1 MKKVALTKEDWV
13 NAGWLLM
20 TSKGVE
26 GVKVEVLARQLEV
39 SKGSFYWHFKNRNE
53 LLEAILQRWEE
64 QTMFLIQESQK
75 TTNPKER
82 LVKLFTLISQVCQE
96 PDPEP
101 AIFLWANKDPRIKQR
116 VHHLENKRVDYLS
129 KLFEDYG
136 FDAIAARNRAEV
148 AYLAIMGFADR
159 RGRDGEF
166 DLEMSEFNNFL
177 LSLLTS
183 SIEDL
188 SVSTRQ

>member
-1 MKKVALTKEDWV
+1 MALTKEDWI

-39 SKGSFYWHFKNRNE
+39 SKGSFYWHFKNRHE

-64 QTMFLIQESQK
+64 QTMFLIQGSQK

-82 LVKLFTLISQVCQE
+82 LVNLFTLISQVCQE

-101 AIFLWANKDPRIKQR
+101 AIFLWANKNPQVKKR
-116 VHHLENKRVDYLS
+116 VHDLENKRVDYLS
-129 KLFEDYG
+129 ELFEDYG
-136 FDAIAARNRAEV
+136 FDAIAAKQRAEV
-148 AYLAIMGFADR
+148 AYMAMMGFADR
-159 RGRDGEF
+159 QGRDSQL
-166 DLEMSEFNNFL
+166 DLEMEEFNQFL
-177 LSLLTS
+177 LTLLTLN
-183 SIEDL
+183 IKH
-188 SVSTRQ
+188 

>member
-1 MKKVALTKEDWV
+1 MDKKVTLTKEDWI

-26 GVKVEVLARQLEV
+26 GVKVEALARQLDV

-75 TTNPKER
+75 TTDSKER
-82 LVKLFTLISQVCQE
+82 LVNLFSLIAQVCQE

-101 AIFLWANKDPRIKQR
+101 AIFLWANKNPQVQQR
-116 VHHLENKRVDYLS
+116 VHDLENKRVDYLS

-136 FDAIAARNRAEV
+136 FEAKAARNRAEV
-148 AYLAIMGFADR
+148 AYLAMMGFADR

-166 DLEMSEFNNFL
+166 DLEMEEFNNFL
-177 LSLLTS
+177 LSLLIS
-183 SIEDL
+183 PVNI
-188 SVSTRQ
+188 

>member
-64 QTMFLIQESQK
+64 RTMFLIQESQK

-101 AIFLWANKDPRIKQR
+101 AIFLWANKDPQVKQR

>member
-1 MKKVALTKEDWV
+1 VALTKEDWI
-13 NAGWLLM
+13 NAGWSLM
-20 TSKGVE
+20 TSKGVA

-39 SKGSFYWHFKNRNE
+39 SKGSFYWHFKNRHE

-82 LVKLFTLISQVCQE
+82 LVNLFTLVSQVCQE

-101 AIFLWANKDPRIKQR
+101 AIFLWANKNPQVEKR
-116 VHHLENKRVDYLS
+116 VHDLENKRVNHLS

-136 FDAIAARNRAEV
+136 FDAIAAKQRAEV
-148 AYLAIMGFADR
+148 AYMAMMGFADR
-159 RGRDGEF
+159 QGRDSQF
-166 DLEMSEFNNFL
+166 DLEMGEFNQFL
-177 LSLLTS
+177 FSLLTLN
-183 SIEDL
+183 IDH
-188 SVSTRQ
+188 

>member
-1 MKKVALTKEDWV
+1 MALTKEDWI

-26 GVKVEVLARQLEV
+26 GVKVEVLARQLDV

-64 QTMFLIQESQK
+64 KTMFLIQESQK
-75 TTNPKER
+75 TPNPKDS
-82 LVKLFTLISQVCQE
+82 LVKLFALIAKVCQE

-101 AIFLWANKDPRIKQR
+101 AIFFWANKDPQVKQR
-116 VHHLENKRVDYLS
+116 VHDLENKRVDYLS
-129 KLFEDYG
+129 ELFEDYG
-136 FDAIAARNRAEV
+136 FDPIAAKHRAEV

-166 DLEMSEFNNFL
+166 DLEMEEFNNFL
-177 LSLLTS
+177 LSLLIS
-183 SIEDL
+183 P
-188 SVSTRQ
+188 VNV

>member
-13 NAGWLLM
+13 NEGWLLM

-26 GVKVEVLARQLEV
+26 GVKVEVLARQLDV

-64 QTMFLIQESQK
+64 RTMFLIQESQK

-101 AIFLWANKDPRIKQR
+101 AIFLWANKDPQVKQR
-116 VHHLENKRVDYLS
+116 VHALENKRVDYLS

>member
-1 MKKVALTKEDWV
+1 MALTKEDWI

-39 SKGSFYWHFKNRNE
+39 SKGSFYWHFKNRQE

-64 QTMFLIQESQK
+64 QTMFLIHESK
-75 TTNPKER
+75 KSTNPKDR
-82 LVKLFTLISQVCQE
+82 LVNLFTLISQICQE

-101 AIFLWANKDPRIKQR
+101 AIFLWANKDPRVQQR
-116 VHHLENKRVDYLS
+116 VHALENRRVDYLS

-136 FDAIAARNRAEV
+136 FDAIASKQRAEV
-148 AYLAIMGFADR
+148 AYMAMMGFADR
-159 RGRDGEF
+159 RGRDNKF
-166 DLEMSEFNNFL
+166 NLEMEEFKNFL
-177 LSLLTS
+177 LQLLIS
-183 SIEDL
+183 P
-188 SVSTRQ
+188 VKH

>member
-1 MKKVALTKEDWV
+1 MALTKEDWI

-39 SKGSFYWHFKNRNE
+39 SKGSFYWHFKNRRE

-64 QTMFLIQESQK
+64 QTMFVIQESQK

-82 LVKLFTLISQVCQE
+82 LVNLFTLISQVCQE

-101 AIFLWANKDPRIKQR
+101 AIFLWANKNPQVKKR
-116 VHHLENKRVDYLS
+116 VHELENKRVGYLS
-129 KLFEDYG
+129 ELFEDYG
-136 FDAIAARNRAEV
+136 FDAIAAKQRAEV
-148 AYLAIMGFADR
+148 AYMAMMGFADR
-159 RGRDGEF
+159 QGRDSQF
-166 DLEMSEFNNFL
+166 DLEMGEFNQFL
-177 LSLLTS
+177 LTLLTFNS
-183 SIEDL
+183 KH
-188 SVSTRQ
+188 